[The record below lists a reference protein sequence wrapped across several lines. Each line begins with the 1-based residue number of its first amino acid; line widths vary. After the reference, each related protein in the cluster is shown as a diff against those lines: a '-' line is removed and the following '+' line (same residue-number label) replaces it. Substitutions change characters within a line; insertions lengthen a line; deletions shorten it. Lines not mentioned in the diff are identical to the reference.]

1 MRTLRLPV
9 GALLVALL
17 LGAVLAVGA
26 SATPVAKTVATV
38 ACEGASAT
46 LLMHPGGG
54 GKAIWD
60 ISTRMFKTLPA
71 TSSSASKRTFYV
83 GGEVVGTLDN
93 SWGEDRLRRAAHPC
107 SRCTRTAWTCT
118 GHCTLCSSL
127 TRHPLRMRLRGASVR
142 RGGARGRGTA
152 TRPETHGIDLSADVA
167 LDVVRRVT
175 ARAEQR
181 TEERRNATSSGE
193 E

>member
-1 MRTLRLPV
+1 MFCDKPRAAGGDPSVVMRARKGDRMRTLRLPV
-9 GALLVALL
+9 GALLVALM

-60 ISTRMFKTLPA
+60 ISVESVQDAPSYLIKRVEADLLRQRRGGGNARRLVGRRPA
-71 TSSSASKRTFYV
+71 SASRSPV
-83 GGEVVGTLDN
+83 
-93 SWGEDRLRRAAHPC
+93 H

-118 GHCTLCSSL
+118 DIAPCAAPL

-152 TRPETHGIDLSADVA
+152 TRP
-167 LDVVRRVT
+167 RRT
-175 ARAEQR
+175 AS
-181 TEERRNATSSGE
+181 TSPPT
-193 E
+193 